1 MNFLS
6 NIGNAIGSA
15 YNSVVNTVGGWFGG
29 GSSQTATP
37 MNFNVGSNLN
47 NYGAAPTPTGQSGA
61 VTYYNNAKPNN
72 TTGYVPLAP
81 YAGLSGNV
89 PAGASFGTN
98 PSVNTNGAIASGG
111 LTPAKQVSYSSGAGA
126 LSNYSSPSYSSG
138 LNTADLSS
146 LFQAAPSTF
155 TVGSS
160 TLGAGTTATT
170 MPSAPSGT
178 NYAGNVHAGNI
189 SVGANPTTG
198 LIGTPS
204 LTSTTGTPVAG
215 TNSNKDTTGGN
226 NSAVKSVQDYLTE
239 QLGLYKTPSSEADQ
253 YTKAVA
259 QTGLLQAQQQRLNT
273 QNAINA
279 VTSKMHADLLNLRG
293 TAGREGVTE
302 AVYGGQQA
310 EVTREATVQ
319 LLPLQAQL
327 AADQGNLDLAQ
338 TNTNTLFKIYADDA
352 KNSADF
358 YNENVKRAYDLFT
371 VDEKKHAD
379 ALLWQKNFN
388 ADQVKQDSQNQNT
401 IANELLK
408 AGDTAGYKAVTA
420 IRPPTN
426 LQSPTFAEDYA
437 NYKKDLSNAI
447 TSNSGALGALQKV
460 QLNNARL
467 EGQKLQNEVNA
478 KQPATG
484 EYAPVINAVS
494 GLVGATKAPAIKSA
508 ISSSL
513 ANGDFSTAY
522 ANIANAVEDSLTGSN
537 KTKFA
542 DTRTDI
548 GVMTGMRDAIQNYVN
563 QGGSLGFLKGKAD
576 AIAKNFGQLET
587 DPKFAALGVQLT
599 REFQS
604 YRLAMTGAAF
614 SPAES
619 REYAAV
625 NPRTDASL
633 DLNLATIDGALAQ
646 LNNRVTS
653 TVNER
658 IPEASKIYDLV
669 HAKNS
674 LNQQTNNPFGQ
685 SLSGGA
691 SSQVYNS
698 STGVFNIPQH

>member
-6 NIGNAIGSA
+6 SIGNAIGNA
-15 YNSVVNTVGGWFGG
+15 YNNVVNTVGGLFGG
-29 GSSQTATP
+29 GSSQSATA
-37 MNFNVGSNLN
+37 LN
-47 NYGAAPTPTGQSGA
+47 
-61 VTYYNNAKPNN
+61 YNNPVNQALQSSKSNPTLNLPIYPGGYTPAPQGGGYAVAGSTPVPAYAPAGNTPVPQGGGYSPAKP
-72 TTGYVPLAP
+72 T
-81 YAGLSGNV
+81 
-89 PAGASFGTN
+89 
-98 PSVNTNGAIASGG
+98 
-111 LTPAKQVSYSSGAGA
+111 SYSSGAA
-126 LSNYSSPSYSSG
+126 LSSNYNSASYSSG
-138 LNTADLSS
+138 LDSANLAS
-146 LFQAAPSTF
+146 LFQNQPATSFSVNT
-155 TVGSS
+155 SN
-160 TLGAGTTATT
+160 LGAGTPAIV
-170 MPSAPSGT
+170 MPSTPSGT
-178 NYAGNVHAGNI
+178 NYASNAVAGNVAI
-189 SVGANPTTG
+189 GAHPATG
-198 LIGTPS
+198 LINTPAI
-204 LTSTTGTPVAG
+204 TSTTGTSVAG
-215 TNSNKDTTGGN
+215 TNPTNSITTPA
-226 NSAVKSVQDYLTE
+226 SETPKSVQDYLTE
-239 QLGLYKTPSSEADQ
+239 QLGLYHAPTSEAEQ
-253 YTKAVA
+253 YNKAVQ
-259 QTGLLQAQQQRLNT
+259 QTGLLQIQQQRQNT

-279 VTSKMHADLLNLRG
+279 VTSKMQTDLLNLRG

-310 EVTREATVQ
+310 EVTREATIK

-327 AADQGNLDLAQ
+327 AADQGNLELAT

-371 VDEKKHAD
+371 VDEKKRAD

-408 AGDTAGYKAVTA
+408 AGDTAGYKAITA

-508 ISSSL
+508 ISASL
-513 ANGDFSTAY
+513 ANGDFTTAY

-658 IPEASKIYDLV
+658 IPEASKIYDLI
-669 HAKNS
+669 HAKS
-674 LNQQTNNPFGQ
+674 SVDQQTNNPFGQ
-685 SLSGGA
+685 SLSGGG
-691 SSQVYNS
+691 SQVYNP